1 MIVNSHHLS
10 VEEWYADF
18 LRDIE
23 FDDETGEEKGTSVFF
38 PRDRCG
44 GPKS

>member
-10 VEEWYADF
+10 LEDWYADF

-23 FDDETGEEKGTSVFF
+23 FDDETGEEKGTS
-38 PRDRCG
+38 
-44 GPKS
+44 KS